1 MGRDDQV
8 GIRVRGNTLT
18 NFVVGN
24 KRELERLNVYYANPL
39 DYRLNTG
46 PFYRKCGKK
55 NRGLVH
61 HKTHCATVP
70 TVLRDRFPS
79 DFPIQLNLNILIT
92 AKYKWLRFVKEKL
105 DEKR

>member
-39 DYRLNTG
+39 DYRLNTEN
-46 PFYRKCGKK
+46 FTENVARKIG
-55 NRGLVH
+55 V
-61 HKTHCATVP
+61 
-70 TVLRDRFPS
+70 
-79 DFPIQLNLNILIT
+79 
-92 AKYKWLRFVKEKL
+92 
-105 DEKR
+105 

>member
-55 NRGLVH
+55 NRSLVH
-61 HKTHCATVP
+61 HKTHCVTVFLIQGP
-70 TVLRDRFPS
+70 PSYRLPHGTDFKRFNRS
-79 DFPIQLNLNILIT
+79 
-92 AKYKWLRFVKEKL
+92 KL
-105 DEKR
+105 